1 MDENNNNN
9 NMNFNRG
16 KVIDVKIEELSRK
29 VRKVVIPALI
39 VILLVFLASKSF
51 YTLDTKENAV
61 ILRLGRFKQVETN
74 AGLHFVVPLIDKVKI
89 VNVEKIHNMEYGF
102 RTLEY
107 GTVNSEPGYGDQN
120 TEANVIVD
128 GANNNAS
135 IALIEVIIQ
144 YKVKDPFNY
153 LFKVDDVEG
162 TLRLAL
168 EDVIRMTVQA
178 FTLDEVKTRKEDI
191 DKEILPL
198 LQRKIDEYDTGLEI
212 VLVGTQNVQ
221 FLDSVESA
229 YQQKEN
235 ANQYKNGKIED
246 GEKYENTVVPQAKAE
261 ARKIV
266 EEANAYSATVKAE
279 AKAGVASF
287 LALYDEYKN
296 NPQILKERYYLEA
309 MNEFVRNNKVIIDM
323 TEQSDYLKHFDLG
336 KEQ

>member
-1 MDENNNNN
+1 MDENNNFNN
-9 NMNFNRG
+9 NFDDKA
-16 KVIDVKIEELSRK
+16 KVIDIKLRDTGKKMKK
-29 VRKVVIPALI
+29 VLVPI
-39 VILLVFLASKSF
+39 VILLVIAYIALNSF
-51 YTLDTKENAV
+51 YTLDTKEDAV
-61 ILRLGRFKQVETN
+61 VLRLGRYLTTETE
-74 AGLHFVVPLIDKVKI
+74 AGLHFMIPVIDEVKI
-89 VNVEKIHNMEYGF
+89 LNVEKIYNMEYGF
-102 RTLEY
+102 RTEQ
-107 GTVNSEPGYGDQN
+107 YGDEKSKPVYGDDF

-144 YKVKDPFNY
+144 YKIKDPFNY

-168 EDVIRMTVQA
+168 EDVIRTTVQA
-178 FTLDEVKTRKEDI
+178 FTLDEVKTKKEFI
-191 DKEILPL
+191 DKEITPM

-221 FLDSVESA
+221 FLDSVEEA

-266 EEANAYSATVKAE
+266 EEANAYSATVKAD

-296 NPQILKERYYLEA
+296 NPQILKERYYLDA
-309 MNEFVRNNKVIIDM
+309 MNEFMKNNRVIIDM
-323 TEQSDYLKHFDLG
+323 SEDGDYLKHFDIMEG
-336 KEQ
+336 E